1 MPAPATAS
9 APPPAR
15 GLAVVLFTVFLD
27 LLGFGMIIPI
37 LPLHAREL
45 HATVPQV
52 GWLLSIYSL
61 MQLVCAPL
69 LGRLSDRVGRR
80 PVLLL
85 SIFGSAASQLGY
97 ALSPSFLWLLL
108 SRALAGACGA
118 NVSAAQAYVADVTD
132 GQSRAGAMGLLGAAL
147 GLGFV
152 LGPFVG
158 GELAR
163 IEPRLPFFVASALSG
178 LNWVLALL
186 LVREPVRHERRAR
199 GSLSRAVLLQ
209 MLSTPPLTV
218 LLGLFLL
225 VTFAFANMEGVFA
238 LFCQARFGMD
248 RQQVGRLFAL
258 VGVVMALVQ
267 GVLVRKLAP
276 RLGERRLVAAGI
288 ALMAA
293 GLGTT
298 ALSWQL
304 PSLLVGTV
312 LIAAGSGLHTPSLS
326 SLISQ
331 AAGEQ
336 QGSVLGV
343 SHALGALGRILGP
356 LAGTW
361 AFQLGTAVPYLT
373 ATACMALGLLVALR
387 CLHQPE
393 PHSV

>member
-1 MPAPATAS
+1 MSASAIAPAPTV
-9 APPPAR
+9 AR
-15 GLAVVLFTVFLD
+15 GLAVILFTVFLD

-52 GWLLSIYSL
+52 GWLLSIYSI

-97 ALSPSFLWLLL
+97 ALSPSFPWLLL

-132 GQSRAGAMGLLGAAL
+132 AQSRAGAMGLLGAAL

-152 LGPFVG
+152 LGPFLG

-163 IEPRLPFFVASALSG
+163 VEPRLPFFVASALSG

-186 LVREPVRHERRAR
+186 LLREPVRHEKRMQ
-199 GSLSRAVLLQ
+199 GSLSREALLRL
-209 MLSTPPLTV
+209 LSTPPLAG

-225 VTFAFANMEGVFA
+225 VTFGFANMEGVFA
-238 LFCQARFGMD
+238 LFCHARFGMD
-248 RQQVGRLFAL
+248 RQHVGRLFAL

-267 GVLVRKLAP
+267 GMLVRKLAP
-276 RLGERRLVAAGI
+276 RLGERRLVVAGI
-288 ALMAA
+288 ALMAG
-293 GLGTT
+293 GLCTT
-298 ALSWQL
+298 ALSYQV
-304 PSLLVGTV
+304 PSLVVGTV

-336 QGSVLGV
+336 RGSVLGV

-356 LAGTW
+356 LVGTW
-361 AFQLGTAVPYLT
+361 TFQLGPAVPYLT
-373 ATACMALGLLVALR
+373 ATGCMVLSLLVALYHVR
-387 CLHQPE
+387 QSE
-393 PHSV
+393 PHLT